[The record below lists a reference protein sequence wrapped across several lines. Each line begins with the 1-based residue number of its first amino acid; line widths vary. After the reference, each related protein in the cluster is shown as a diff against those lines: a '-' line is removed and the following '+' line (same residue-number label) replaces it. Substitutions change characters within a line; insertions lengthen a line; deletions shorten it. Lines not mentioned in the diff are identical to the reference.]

1 MFIFD
6 TIVAEATAPFESALS
21 IVRLSGAKTN
31 EILERLTEKSIDQFK
46 PRMTYNINIYTV
58 DHKKIDNAV
67 IVYFEKGKS
76 FTGEESAEFYV
87 HGSRI
92 IVNELIDT
100 IITLGARRAEGGEFT
115 AKAYYNGRMSLVE
128 AEAINEIIKAK
139 TTKGKDLAL
148 KTLSGEN
155 REKIENIR
163 TELLDIMARIEVD
176 IDYPEYDDEEAIFEK
191 LKIDL
196 PIISQ
201 KVKSLCADSK
211 SALYY
216 LTGIKVALVG
226 RPNVGKSTILNSLLG
241 YDKAIVTNIP
251 GTTRDVVE
259 GEKNINGVLYKFFDT
274 AGIRDNPDPIEKI
287 GIEKSHDTI
296 KDADIIL
303 YIYDKF
309 DEEEYKDILI
319 ESNDKPVVKVQNK
332 NDINSVDKE
341 NDISIS
347 ATSKKVNVIYEII
360 NKRLDIRET
369 VEGGFAS
376 KRDLDLLDS
385 FSEQLSEAVFNIE
398 EGMTIDVIETMLL
411 NSTHKLDELL
421 GNNQTMEDLYS
432 TVFAKFCVGK

>member
-21 IVRLSGAKTN
+21 IVRLSGTKTN

-46 PRMTYNINIYTV
+46 PRMTYNRNIYTV

-274 AGIRDNPDPIEKI
+274 AGIRDDPDPIEKI

-385 FSEQLSEAVFNIE
+385 FSKQLSEAVFNIE

-411 NSTHKLDELL
+411 NSTHKLNELL

>member
-21 IVRLSGAKTN
+21 IVRLSGTKTN

-46 PRMTYNINIYTV
+46 PRMTYNRNIYTV

-100 IITLGARRAEGGEFT
+100 IITLGARRAEGGELT

>member
-21 IVRLSGAKTN
+21 IVRLSGTKTN

-46 PRMTYNINIYTV
+46 PRMTYNRNIYTV

-148 KTLSGEN
+148 KTLSGEK

-309 DEEEYKDILI
+309 DVEEYKDILI

-385 FSEQLSEAVFNIE
+385 FSKQLSEAVFNIE

>member
-21 IVRLSGAKTN
+21 IVRLSGTKTN

-46 PRMTYNINIYTV
+46 PRMTYNRNIYTV

-309 DEEEYKDILI
+309 DVEEYKDILI

-411 NSTHKLDELL
+411 NSIHKLDELL

>member
-21 IVRLSGAKTN
+21 IVRLSGTKTN
-31 EILERLTEKSIDQFK
+31 EILERLTKKSIDQFK
-46 PRMTYNINIYTV
+46 PRMAYNRNIYTV

-385 FSEQLSEAVFNIE
+385 FSKQLSEAVFNIE

-432 TVFAKFCVGK
+432 IVFAKFCVGK

>member
-21 IVRLSGAKTN
+21 IVRLSGTKTN

-46 PRMTYNINIYTV
+46 PRMTYNRNIYTV

-226 RPNVGKSTILNSLLG
+226 RPNVGESTILNSLLG

-385 FSEQLSEAVFNIE
+385 FSKQLSEAVFNIE

>member
-1 MFIFD
+1 MI
-6 TIVAEATAPFESALS
+6 T
-21 IVRLSGAKTN
+21 
-31 EILERLTEKSIDQFK
+31 
-46 PRMTYNINIYTV
+46 
-58 DHKKIDNAV
+58 KKIDNAV

>member
-21 IVRLSGAKTN
+21 IVRLSGTKTN

-46 PRMTYNINIYTV
+46 PRMTYNRNIYTV

-332 NDINSVDKE
+332 SDINSVDKE

-385 FSEQLSEAVFNIE
+385 FSKQLSEAVFNIE

>member
-21 IVRLSGAKTN
+21 IVRLSGTKTN

-46 PRMTYNINIYTV
+46 PRMTYNRNIYTV

-155 REKIENIR
+155 IEKIENIR

-309 DEEEYKDILI
+309 DVEEYKDILI

-385 FSEQLSEAVFNIE
+385 FSKQLSEAVFNIE

>member
-21 IVRLSGAKTN
+21 IVRLSGTKTN

-46 PRMTYNINIYTV
+46 PRMTYNRNIFTV

-385 FSEQLSEAVFNIE
+385 FSKQLSEAVFNIE

>member
-21 IVRLSGAKTN
+21 IVRLSGTKTN

-46 PRMTYNINIYTV
+46 PRMTYNRNIYTV

-309 DEEEYKDILI
+309 DVEEYKNILSVSL
-319 ESNDKPVVKVQNK
+319 EFSNC
-332 NDINSVDKE
+332 
-341 NDISIS
+341 
-347 ATSKKVNVIYEII
+347 T
-360 NKRLDIRET
+360 
-369 VEGGFAS
+369 
-376 KRDLDLLDS
+376 
-385 FSEQLSEAVFNIE
+385 
-398 EGMTIDVIETMLL
+398 
-411 NSTHKLDELL
+411 
-421 GNNQTMEDLYS
+421 
-432 TVFAKFCVGK
+432 

>member
-21 IVRLSGAKTN
+21 IVRLSGTKTN

-46 PRMTYNINIYTV
+46 PRMTYNRNIYTV

-287 GIEKSHDTI
+287 GIEKSHDN
-296 KDADIIL
+296 
-303 YIYDKF
+303 IYDKF

-385 FSEQLSEAVFNIE
+385 FSKQLSEAVFNIE

>member
-21 IVRLSGAKTN
+21 IVRLSGTKTN

-46 PRMTYNINIYTV
+46 PRMTYNRNIYTV

-259 GEKNINGVLYKFFDT
+259 GKKNINGVLYKFFDT

-309 DEEEYKDILI
+309 DVEEYKDILI

-385 FSEQLSEAVFNIE
+385 FSKQLSEAVFNIE

>member
-21 IVRLSGAKTN
+21 IVRLSGTKTN
-31 EILERLTEKSIDQFK
+31 EILERLTKKSIDQFK
-46 PRMTYNINIYTV
+46 PRMTYNRNIYTV

-332 NDINSVDKE
+332 KDINSVDKE

>member
-21 IVRLSGAKTN
+21 IVRLSGTKTN
-31 EILERLTEKSIDQFK
+31 EILERLTEKSVDQFK
-46 PRMTYNINIYTV
+46 PRMTYNRNIYTV

-385 FSEQLSEAVFNIE
+385 FSKQLSEAVFNIE

-432 TVFAKFCVGK
+432 LVFAKFCVGK

>member
-21 IVRLSGAKTN
+21 IVRLSGTKNN
-31 EILERLTEKSIDQFK
+31 ENLERLTKKSIDQFK
-46 PRMTYNINIYTV
+46 PRMTYNRNIYTV

-385 FSEQLSEAVFNIE
+385 FSKQLSEAVFNIE

>member
-21 IVRLSGAKTN
+21 IVRLSGTKTN

-46 PRMTYNINIYTV
+46 PRMTYNRNIYTV

-274 AGIRDNPDPIEKI
+274 AGIRDDPDPIEKI

>member
-21 IVRLSGAKTN
+21 IVRLSGTKTN

-46 PRMTYNINIYTV
+46 PRMTYNRNIYTV

-347 ATSKKVNVIYEII
+347 AASKKVNVIYEII

-385 FSEQLSEAVFNIE
+385 FSKQLSEAVFNIE

>member
-21 IVRLSGAKTN
+21 IVRLSGTKTN

-46 PRMTYNINIYTV
+46 PRMTYNRNIYTV

-303 YIYDKF
+303 YIYEKF
-309 DEEEYKDILI
+309 DVEEYQDILI

-385 FSEQLSEAVFNIE
+385 FSKQLSEAVFNIE

>member
-21 IVRLSGAKTN
+21 IVRLSGTKTN

-46 PRMTYNINIYTV
+46 PRMTYNRNIYTV

-309 DEEEYKDILI
+309 DVEEYQDILI

>member
-21 IVRLSGAKTN
+21 IVRLSGTKTN
-31 EILERLTEKSIDQFK
+31 EILERLTKKSIDQFK
-46 PRMTYNINIYTV
+46 PRMTYNRNIYTI

-309 DEEEYKDILI
+309 DVEEYKDILI

-385 FSEQLSEAVFNIE
+385 FSKQLSEAVFNIE

>member
-21 IVRLSGAKTN
+21 IVRLSGTKTN

-46 PRMTYNINIYTV
+46 PRMTYNRNIYTV

-287 GIEKSHDTI
+287 GIEKSYDTI

-385 FSEQLSEAVFNIE
+385 FSKQLSEAVFNIE

>member
-21 IVRLSGAKTN
+21 IVRLSGTKTN

-46 PRMTYNINIYTV
+46 PRMTYNRNIYTV

-76 FTGEESAEFYV
+76 FTGEESAEIYV

-385 FSEQLSEAVFNIE
+385 FSKQLSEAVFNIE

>member
-21 IVRLSGAKTN
+21 IVRLSGTKTN

-46 PRMTYNINIYTV
+46 PRMTYNRNIYTV

-309 DEEEYKDILI
+309 DVEEYKDILI

>member
-21 IVRLSGAKTN
+21 IVRLSGTKTN
-31 EILERLTEKSIDQFK
+31 EILERLTKKSIDQFK
-46 PRMTYNINIYTV
+46 PRMTYNRNIYTV

-309 DEEEYKDILI
+309 DVEEYKDILI

-385 FSEQLSEAVFNIE
+385 FSKQLSEAVFNIE

>member
-46 PRMTYNINIYTV
+46 PRMTYNRNIYTV

-309 DEEEYKDILI
+309 DVEEYQDILI

-385 FSEQLSEAVFNIE
+385 FSKQLSEAVFNIE

>member
-21 IVRLSGAKTN
+21 IVRLSGTKTN
-31 EILERLTEKSIDQFK
+31 EILERLTKKSIDQFK
-46 PRMTYNINIYTV
+46 PRMTYNRNIYTV

-226 RPNVGKSTILNSLLG
+226 KPNVGKSTILNSLLG

>member
-21 IVRLSGAKTN
+21 IVRLSGTKTN

-46 PRMTYNINIYTV
+46 PRMTYNRNIYTV

-385 FSEQLSEAVFNIE
+385 KQLSEAVFNIE

>member
-21 IVRLSGAKTN
+21 IVRLSGTKTN

-46 PRMTYNINIYTV
+46 PRMTYNRNIYTV

-226 RPNVGKSTILNSLLG
+226 RPNVGKSTILNSLLC

>member
-21 IVRLSGAKTN
+21 IVRLSGTKTN

-46 PRMTYNINIYTV
+46 PRMTYNRNIYTV

-76 FTGEESAEFYV
+76 FTREESAEFYV

>member
-21 IVRLSGAKTN
+21 IVRLSGTKTN

-46 PRMTYNINIYTV
+46 PRMTYNRNIYTV

-309 DEEEYKDILI
+309 DVEEYKDILI
-319 ESNDKPVVKVQNK
+319 ESNNKPVVKVQNK

-385 FSEQLSEAVFNIE
+385 FSKQLSEAVFNIE

>member
-21 IVRLSGAKTN
+21 IVRLSGTKTN
-31 EILERLTEKSIDQFK
+31 EILERLTKKSIDQFK
-46 PRMTYNINIYTV
+46 PRMTYNRNIYTV

-274 AGIRDNPDPIEKI
+274 AGIRDDPDPIEKI

-385 FSEQLSEAVFNIE
+385 FSKQLSEAVFNIE

>member
-6 TIVAEATAPFESALS
+6 TIVAEATAPIESALS
-21 IVRLSGAKTN
+21 IVRLSGTKTN
-31 EILERLTEKSIDQFK
+31 EILERLTKKSIDQFK
-46 PRMTYNINIYTV
+46 PRMTYNRNIYTV

-309 DEEEYKDILI
+309 DVEEYKDILI

-385 FSEQLSEAVFNIE
+385 FSKQLSEAVFNIE

>member
-21 IVRLSGAKTN
+21 IVRLSGTKTN

-46 PRMTYNINIYTV
+46 PRMTYNRNIYTV

-259 GEKNINGVLYKFFDT
+259 GEKSINGVLYKFFDT

-385 FSEQLSEAVFNIE
+385 FSKQLSEAVFNIE

>member
-21 IVRLSGAKTN
+21 IVRLSGTKTN
-31 EILERLTEKSIDQFK
+31 EILERLTKKSIDQFK
-46 PRMTYNINIYTV
+46 PRMTYNRNIYTV

-309 DEEEYKDILI
+309 DVEEYKDILI

-385 FSEQLSEAVFNIE
+385 FSKQLSEAVFNIE
-398 EGMTIDVIETMLL
+398 EGMTIDVVETMLL

>member
-46 PRMTYNINIYTV
+46 PRMTYNRNIYTV

-176 IDYPEYDDEEAIFEK
+176 IDYPEYDDEEEIFEK

-309 DEEEYKDILI
+309 DVEEYQDILI

-385 FSEQLSEAVFNIE
+385 FSKQLSEAVFNIE

>member
-21 IVRLSGAKTN
+21 IVRLSGTKTN

-46 PRMTYNINIYTV
+46 PRMTYNRNIYTV

-309 DEEEYKDILI
+309 DVEEYKDILI

-385 FSEQLSEAVFNIE
+385 FSKQLSEAVFYIE

>member
-21 IVRLSGAKTN
+21 IVRLSGTKTN

-46 PRMTYNINIYTV
+46 PRMTYNRNIYTV

-76 FTGEESAEFYV
+76 FTGEEAAEFYV

-385 FSEQLSEAVFNIE
+385 FSKQLSEAVFNIE

>member
-21 IVRLSGAKTN
+21 IVRLSGTKTN

-46 PRMTYNINIYTV
+46 PRMTYNRNIYTV

-309 DEEEYKDILI
+309 DEQEYKDILI

-385 FSEQLSEAVFNIE
+385 FSKQLSEAVFNIE

-411 NSTHKLDELL
+411 NSIHKLDELL